1 MVIEEAPWLFGAWLK
16 PSSQKPFGS
25 AWAPDLLPDPEGLVF
40 LLPSRYIQR
49 KSEMGQLALT
59 RLSKISLSG
68 DSVTFRYAQG
78 FLVPQPTG
86 RKSYFT
92 RKILRR

>member
-1 MVIEEAPWLFGAWLK
+1 MFEEAPWLFGAWLK

-49 KSEMGQLALT
+49 
-59 RLSKISLSG
+59 
-68 DSVTFRYAQG
+68 
-78 FLVPQPTG
+78 
-86 RKSYFT
+86 
-92 RKILRR
+92 